1 MVEAGEQLMTLR
13 LTESE
18 ISNNKVH
25 FLAGVCRIYD
35 FEVDILRS
43 CHLDEPFEE

>member
-1 MVEAGEQLMTLR
+1 MAEAGEQLMTLR

-25 FLAGVCRIYD
+25 FLADDGRIYN
-35 FEVDILRS
+35 VAVGILRS
-43 CHLDEPFEE
+43 CHLDEPLKE